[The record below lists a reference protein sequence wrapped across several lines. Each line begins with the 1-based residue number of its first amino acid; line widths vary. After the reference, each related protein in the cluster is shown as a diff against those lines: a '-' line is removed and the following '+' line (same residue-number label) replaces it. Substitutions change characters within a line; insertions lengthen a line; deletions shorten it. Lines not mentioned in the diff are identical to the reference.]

1 MQGPYQKRPRY
12 GHAICVQTMRMDE
25 NIDLEEVL
33 RRAQKRC
40 DECPPCLGCLS
51 QAAAELILESEF
63 GPNWRRI
70 MEAWPIEETITV

>member
-1 MQGPYQKRPRY
+1 
-12 GHAICVQTMRMDE
+12 MRMDE